1 MEAASSR
8 SVRDDA
14 SAVAWWVL
22 VGVGSG
28 AIAGFLIGGV
38 GGRLAM
44 LLLRLTSPDLVIGMT
59 SDDGFEI
66 GVLSTSTLGLVAG
79 MTLLGGANGL
89 LYAALRSTIPSRL
102 RLLLWT
108 ALAAAAGGAS
118 FVHEDGVDFTV
129 IEPAALAVALFVA
142 LPALAAALV
151 VVLVER
157 WVAVEPGDDRRLV
170 CVLLVAAVASTFAL
184 ALAAVVGTLAVA
196 ARRVGAVELVRPLA
210 RVAVPLVLVAV
221 TSSPPSISSPRRR
234 GSSDRD
240 DLPSL
245 ALGC

>member
-1 MEAASSR
+1 MEPTSTSAA
-8 SVRDDA
+8 RDDA

-28 AIAGFLIGGV
+28 AIAGFLIGGI

-79 MTLLGGANGL
+79 MTFLGAANGL
-89 LYAALRSTIPSRL
+89 LYAALRSAIPRRL

-108 ALAAAAGGAS
+108 LLAAAAGGAT
-118 FVHEDGVDFTV
+118 FVHEDGIDFTV
-129 IEPAALAVALFVA
+129 LDPAALAVVLFVA

-157 WVAVEPGDDRRLV
+157 WVDVEPRDDHRLV
-170 CVLLVAAVASTFAL
+170 WVLLVAAVASTVAL
-184 ALAAVVGTLAVA
+184 VLAAVVGALAVV
-196 ARRVGAVELVRPLA
+196 ARRAGAVELFRPVA

-221 TSSPPSISSPRRR
+221 TLVAAVNLITEASRII
-234 GSSDRD
+234 
-240 DLPSL
+240 
-245 ALGC
+245 